1 MLDKNLQITIVGLGL
16 LGGSYAQGFYEA
28 GYTVNGIDTDEN
40 AVQYALQQGWIKKGS
55 TDVSLLKESD
65 IVISTLYPLVLK
77 EWIQTNGRLL
87 KEGSIFTDVTGVK
100 RQIIDAVNANIPE
113 TVEFIACHPMA
124 GREFRGIQYADARRF
139 HDANFIIVPTEHN
152 TKKAI
157 DLAEDIAHALKFQR
171 ISVLTAEEHDKM
183 IGYLSQLTHV
193 IAVSLMNMSDNEHLV
208 SLTGDS
214 FRDLTRIANI
224 NERLWPQ
231 LFILNKDYLVKEI
244 DGFIHEMESF
254 KQMIETEDEEGMK
267 EKLLQSTER
276 RKKFDRK

>member
-1 MLDKNLQITIVGLGL
+1 MLDKKLQITIVGLGL
-16 LGGSYAQGFYEA
+16 LGGSYVQGFYEA
-28 GYTVNGIDTDEN
+28 GYMVNGIDTDEN

-77 EWIQTNGRLL
+77 EWIQINGCLL
-87 KEGSIFTDVTGVK
+87 KKGSIFTDVTGVK
-100 RQIIDAVNANIPE
+100 RQIIDIVNANIPE

-124 GREFRGIQYADARRF
+124 GREFRGIQYADAHRF

-224 NERLWPQ
+224 NEKLWPQ

-244 DGFIHEMESF
+244 DRFIHEMESF

-267 EKLLQSTER
+267 KKLLQSTER

>member
-1 MLDKNLQITIVGLGL
+1 MLEKNLEITIVGLGL

-28 GYTVNGIDTDEN
+28 GYAVNGIDTDEK
-40 AVQYALQQGWIKKGS
+40 AVQYALDQGWIKRGS
-55 TDVSLLKESD
+55 TDVSLLQESD

-77 EWIQTNGRLL
+77 DWIQTNGKLL

-113 TVEFIACHPMA
+113 SVEFIACHPMA
-124 GREFRGIQYADARRF
+124 GREFRGIQYADAHRF
-139 HDANFIIVPTEHN
+139 HDANFIIVPTEKN
-152 TKKAI
+152 TQKAI
-157 DLAEDIAHALKFQR
+157 ELAEDIAHALKFQR

-244 DGFIHEMESF
+244 DGFIDEMESF
-254 KQMIETEDEEGMK
+254 KQMIEKEDEEGMK
-267 EKLLQSTER
+267 AKLLQSTER
-276 RKKFDRK
+276 RKKFDKK